1 MLVTTLTQT
10 KDEQMSQLEYNNN
23 TRKNQHINFEERKI
37 IERMLQAG
45 AKIAEIAKLLL
56 RDASTIK
63 REIKRGSVEQQE
75 TVKTTSKNPNIPL
88 TKTVVKY
95 FADVGQRVYEEYRQN
110 CGAKNKIIKCKALDS
125 VDTNIASITMAKK

>member
-1 MLVTTLTQT
+1 
-10 KDEQMSQLEYNNN
+10 
-23 TRKNQHINFEERKI
+23 
-37 IERMLQAG
+37 
-45 AKIAEIAKLLL
+45 
-56 RDASTIK
+56 
-63 REIKRGSVEQQE
+63 SVEQQE

>member
-1 MLVTTLTQT
+1 
-10 KDEQMSQLEYNNN
+10 MSQLEYNNN

-75 TVKTTSKNPNIPL
+75 TV
-88 TKTVVKY
+88 
-95 FADVGQRVYEEYRQN
+95 
-110 CGAKNKIIKCKALDS
+110 
-125 VDTNIASITMAKK
+125 